1 MIRVRAALALGLALV
16 ATTQLAAQQGVTGS
30 QAAPGSVDSLMM
42 MLSGSRRAKIS
53 RADLERSRDEIRQT
67 LDNSGY
73 SGALRDARR
82 AELTQIERRLTEG
95 DFYAGDVIALQVT
108 GDPRMTNN
116 YIVSPRRSLIIPGI
130 PGEVSLTGIL
140 RSEVEAHLDSLISRY
155 VRNPTVWAEPL
166 LRIQIFGAVGR
177 PGYHIVPV
185 SMPLPDIIMRFA
197 GGPASNA
204 EPKRGAVFRGEEKV
218 LPGAALEEAIRE
230 ARSVDALNLQ
240 SGDRIEYG
248 ARPTGGSFLT
258 RAFGFIGGA
267 ASLVYVIT
275 RVL

>member
-1 MIRVRAALALGLALV
+1 M
-16 ATTQLAAQQGVTGS
+16 
-30 QAAPGSVDSLMM
+30 GSVDSLMN

-53 RADLERSRDEIRQT
+53 RADLEASRAEIRQT

-73 SGALRDARR
+73 SGALREARR
-82 AELTQIERRLTEG
+82 AELEQIERRLTDG
-95 DFYAGDVIALQVT
+95 DFHPGDVVALQVT

-116 YIVSPRRSLIIPGI
+116 YIVSPRRSLLVPGI
-130 PGEVSLTGIL
+130 PGEVSLVGLL
-140 RSEVEAHLDSLISRY
+140 RSEVEAHLDSVISRY

-166 LRIQIFGAVGR
+166 LRIQIFGAVAR

-185 SMPLPDIIMRFA
+185 SMPLPDLIMQYA
-197 GGPASNA
+197 GGPQANA
-204 EPKRGAVFRGEEKV
+204 DPERGAVYRADEKI

-230 ARSVDALNLQ
+230 ARTVDALNLQ

-248 ARPTGGSFLT
+248 ARPTGGSFLS

-267 ASLVYVIT
+267 ASLAFLIT
-275 RVL
+275 RVF